1 MRHAR
6 RIATDIPRTSLL
18 VWFGASMQN
27 PDSATEIEVAG
38 YQQQLK
44 EANKLFDSSVTRG
57 ISESYIQ
64 YLMST
69 DIERRSILY
78 ECDKGRSVD
87 GSPFALFSYLTTKR
101 RFSKYQHYWVVND
114 AIEASEL
121 PPSLRAGNVH
131 LVTYESDAYLKA
143 LASCKYLIN
152 DSSFVSYFTKRDKQ
166 VYVNTWHG
174 EPTADDHLNHDSS
187 IATKANII
195 RNLLSADYLISDS
208 KRMTSMYLDSFQL
221 RNIYAGRIL
230 EMGCPRESADAC
242 RAIAKTVFP
251 RLPRPHRSTHDCQK
265 ERLLFFS
272 GGIHNNGITHALTC
286 LLQQIDY
293 DKYDVTVFLTP
304 GDASILAYA
313 EGIPARARVLIKAGS
328 LIETREEH
336 ALREALDDEQRARS
350 GAEPPYPDIVFAR
363 EARRCFG
370 LSSFDVAID
379 FNGYERV
386 TAHLA
391 LAVRASRRCIWLHSD
406 MMRDSQ
412 KVVNGT
418 VKHKKN
424 LNHIFSLYPR
434 FDRIVSCSE
443 AVSTINQDNL
453 GSDDTNDKFVY
464 ARNCID
470 VRQIDARLQ
479 ETPLLMGGEAY
490 YIVSKNT
497 LQKRTELVRLP
508 DTNTTTFINVGRLSP
523 EKNQEALIRAF
534 ARLHGER
541 ADTELIILGEG
552 PLRESLS
559 ALVGELGLE
568 QCVHLPGNV
577 TNPLIFMKRADCF
590 VFPSLYEGQG
600 LSVIEA
606 RVAGLPIIVSRFG
619 SVGSVSVEGGQLLIG
634 FDEAS
639 IYEGMRTFLAGN
651 VPVAPFSAMKYNQA
665 AYAEFE
671 RVIG

>member
-1 MRHAR
+1 
-6 RIATDIPRTSLL
+6 
-18 VWFGASMQN
+18 MQN
-27 PDSATEIEVAG
+27 PNSAVDIEVAG

-44 EANKLFDSSVTRG
+44 DANELFDSSVARS
-57 ISESYIQ
+57 ISERYVQ
-64 YLMST
+64 LLTST

-78 ECDKGRSVD
+78 ECGNGRSVD
-87 GSPFALFSYLTTKR
+87 GSPFALFSYLAAKR
-101 RFSKYQHYWVVND
+101 GFSKYQHYWVVND
-114 AIEASEL
+114 ALEASAL
-121 PPSLRAGNVH
+121 PQSLRAGNVH

-152 DSSFVSYFTKRDKQ
+152 DSSFVSYFTKRDEQ
-166 VYVNTWHG
+166 VYINTWHG
-174 EPTADDHLNHDSS
+174 EPTANDHLNHDGN
-187 IATKANII
+187 IATKANTM

-221 RNIYAGRIL
+221 QGIYAGRIL

-242 RAIAKTVFP
+242 RAISKTIF
-251 RLPRPHRSTHDCQK
+251 RRTFIPHRSTYDCQK

-350 GAEPPYPDIVFAR
+350 STEPPYPDVVFTR

-370 LSSFDVAID
+370 LSSFDIAID

-391 LAVRASRRCIWLHSD
+391 LAVRASRRYIWLHSD
-406 MMRDSQ
+406 MLRDSQ

-443 AVSTINQDNL
+443 TVSTINQDNL
-453 GSDDTNDKFVY
+453 ACDDTRGKFVF

-470 VRQIDARLQ
+470 MQQIDACLQ
-479 ETPLLMGGEAY
+479 EAPLLMGDEAY
-490 YIVSKNT
+490 YVVSRNA
-497 LQKRTELVRLP
+497 LQRRIELVRLP
-508 DTNTTTFINVGRLSP
+508 DADKITFINVGRLSP

-534 ARLHGER
+534 ARLHEER
-541 ADTELIILGEG
+541 AETELIILGEG
-552 PLRESLS
+552 PQRESLS
-559 ALVGELGLE
+559 ALVGKLGLE
-568 QCVHLPGNV
+568 RCVHLPGNV
-577 TNPLIFMKRADCF
+577 ANPLIFMKYADCF

-600 LSVIEA
+600 LAVIEA

-619 SVGSVSVEGGQLLIG
+619 SVGSVSVEGGQLLID

-639 IYEGMRTFLAGN
+639 IYEGMRTFLAGD

-665 AYAEFE
+665 VYAEFE